1 MILCFVPDSNTI
13 HHFNQNKYD
22 SFLRSIPF
30 HQLPCSHCAHRGCL
44 HRHAYYT
51 RRLYIA
57 EIDSFVIIRV
67 LRVRCTR
74 CGTTHALLPHFVI
87 PYQHIP
93 LIDTQDEQD
102 ALKQLQEQFSAQIDQ
117 LIQHQVLTAD
127 LLEID
132 AEEEYEPTFGTFSR
146 WGESDI
152 LLQQIYRMWEDQD
165 YKSVDYTMDE
175 QTGKITRI
183 EISQQKQMTYTE
195 AQLKELSRQDPPPW
209 DRRRF
214 RRMSSVRRA
223 VDLILRRISFPGC
236 IQPVSADHERSF
248 PAERTRADPS
258 AHLHS
263 GIWRD
268 RVRAEHQD
276 EQAKHKGMRHTLM

>member
-93 LIDTQDEQD
+93 LIDT
-102 ALKQLQEQFSAQIDQ
+102 LHILHHLQSGLHFF
-117 LIQHQVLTAD
+117 D
-127 LLEID
+127 LLLRYPSID
-132 AEEEYEPTFGTFSR
+132 
-146 WGESDI
+146 
-152 LLQQIYRMWEDQD
+152 
-165 YKSVDYTMDE
+165 
-175 QTGKITRI
+175 
-183 EISQQKQMTYTE
+183 
-195 AQLKELSRQDPPPW
+195 
-209 DRRRF
+209 
-214 RRMSSVRRA
+214 VREF
-223 VDLILRRISFPGC
+223 RRISSRYQRFWMQRLLSVPLSLFDDLFQ
-236 IQPVSADHERSF
+236 IVSSCLDVF
-248 PAERTRADPS
+248 
-258 AHLHS
+258 HLQFMQIHRCANS
-263 GIWRD
+263 LF
-268 RVRAEHQD
+268 VLP
-276 EQAKHKGMRHTLM
+276 T

>member
-214 RRMSSVRRA
+214 RRMPFVRP
-223 VDLILRRISFPGC
+223 LILSYGGYHFLDAFSLYPLIMNGPFLQSGQGLIHLLICTAAYGGIACVLSIRMNRRN
-236 IQPVSADHERSF
+236 
-248 PAERTRADPS
+248 TRA
-258 AHLHS
+258 
-263 GIWRD
+263 
-268 RVRAEHQD
+268 
-276 EQAKHKGMRHTLM
+276 

>member
-93 LIDTQDEQD
+93 LIDT
-102 ALKQLQEQFSAQIDQ
+102 LHILHHLQSGLHF
-117 LIQHQVLTAD
+117 LTRPMVIQK
-127 LLEID
+127 
-132 AEEEYEPTFGTFSR
+132 EPARNIWGGRSR
-146 WGESDI
+146 
-152 LLQQIYRMWEDQD
+152 
-165 YKSVDYTMDE
+165 K
-175 QTGKITRI
+175 
-183 EISQQKQMTYTE
+183 ISQEIK
-195 AQLKELSRQDPPPW
+195 
-209 DRRRF
+209 
-214 RRMSSVRRA
+214 
-223 VDLILRRISFPGC
+223 
-236 IQPVSADHERSF
+236 
-248 PAERTRADPS
+248 
-258 AHLHS
+258 
-263 GIWRD
+263 
-268 RVRAEHQD
+268 
-276 EQAKHKGMRHTLM
+276 